1 VKPAMAMRIVPA
13 AHDPLAHSF
22 SFFHP
27 SLGLI
32 NRSNPLV
39 TDKSYL
45 GVVGYSENSLQK
57 GEVTR

>member
-1 VKPAMAMRIVPA
+1 VKPAMAMRIVLAAPA
-13 AHDPLAHSF
+13 PLAHSF
-22 SFFHP
+22 FFFHY

-45 GVVGYSENSLQK
+45 DVVGYSDNLL
-57 GEVTR
+57 